1 MTSQDHLSVLDVVSG
16 LVPRA
21 DQVQKVLHQPIWCS
35 DCGTTTRSSSPK
47 PCPRQSLSRQNGS
60 IDTYR
65 PTTLENSPT
74 IVSSQ
79 GAKSVYS
86 WGSSLVHGY
95 KWAVDYAGGMRWFG
109 MIADSL
115 AAAINM
121 TECAVALYEAVSR
134 APEGERE
141 SVESYVPARLEPTIA
156 QWTGLISSSRRCRT
170 RALSASSVCPARRT
184 STYSDLATLLS
195 GNVEGRTRASDCRAG
210 DCVRAVL
217 TQFSCCRRV
226 LPPAVQQLEWRGT
239 SWLRSVYLSEL
250 DLAAGMVDDA

>member
-1 MTSQDHLSVLDVVSG
+1 M
-16 LVPRA
+16 PRA

-156 QWTGLISSSRRCRT
+156 LD
-170 RALSASSVCPARRT
+170 RA
-184 STYSDLATLLS
+184 DLFVAALQNE
-195 GNVEGRTRASDCRAG
+195 GVERIFGVPG
-210 DCVRAVL
+210 
-217 TQFSCCRRV
+217 
-226 LPPAVQQLEWRGT
+226 E
-239 SWLRSVYLSEL
+239 ENL
-250 DLAAGMVDDA
+250 DLFRPSDIAVRKRGG